1 MKLANGHKTGE
12 AFIIFDTEEA
22 ITGAVALH
30 KDHMGERYLE
40 VYAST
45 HDDMMLR
52 KPGTNKTKPL
62 LSILTKKNKNG
73 GGVKN

>member
-52 KPGTNKTKPL
+52 KPGTNKTKT
-62 LSILTKKNKNG
+62 IIININQKKQKWG
-73 GGVKN
+73 GG